1 MDLCYDIYL
10 TEAQMKKTEK
20 QLDKTYDII
29 EKVSTQIAVK
39 GKNKSKA
46 LLEEARELGSEATER
61 HMSGKYQDAC
71 PLFEGSSDKYEQSRT
86 ALEKELAGYKLELMA
101 ADSMAQEI
109 DGAIKRNRLDSRSA
123 IADVIYDTKEICTF
137 CNEEWDELKNGQ
149 PACCNQ
155 AVQEWEKEKL

>member
-46 LLEEARELGSEATER
+46 LLEEARKHIMPYRVFEL
-61 HMSGKYQDAC
+61 HINKDNCQVYKVDAVADK
-71 PLFEGSSDKYEQSRT
+71 FKKYEEAHT
-86 ALEKELAGYKLELMA
+86 ALLKEVNDIVDECVDCNNCESGACGCEAFRIKPKLRKLEV
-101 ADSMAQEI
+101 
-109 DGAIKRNRLDSRSA
+109 K
-123 IADVIYDTKEICTF
+123 
-137 CNEEWDELKNGQ
+137 
-149 PACCNQ
+149 
-155 AVQEWEKEKL
+155 